1 VRACPP
7 VPNDLKAVGED
18 GNGYLAANFS
28 GVGPDFPAVQDIM
41 KHVVEKGNSK
51 VASPDDVGNVL
62 YNRGMFNAVVLAEA
76 ILVAQEMTGKKVID
90 GADMRL
96 GLENIDLTEER
107 LTALGLPG
115 FTGEVKGSCDDH
127 EGAGSVFIQ
136 QWNGSDWERRASSYV
151 RTQRAI
157 AINDSRCE

>member
-1 VRACPP
+1 
-7 VPNDLKAVGED
+7 
-18 GNGYLAANFS
+18 
-28 GVGPDFPAVQDIM
+28 VQDILT
-41 KHVVEKGNSK
+41 HVVEKGNSK

-76 ILVAQEMTGKKVID
+76 VMVAQEMTGKKVIT
-90 GADMRL
+90 GADMRV

-115 FTGEVKGSCDDH
+115 FTGEIKGSCDDH

-136 QWNGSDWERRASSYV
+136 QWNGNDWERISDLIEPMVEVTGPMLEKAADDYV
-151 RTQRAI
+151 ADKPDWKGQA
-157 AINDSRCE
+157 CG

>member
-1 VRACPP
+1 
-7 VPNDLKAVGED
+7 
-18 GNGYLAANFS
+18 
-28 GVGPDFPAVQDIM
+28 M

-136 QWNGSDWERRASSYV
+136 QWNGNDWERISDLIEPMVEVTGPMLEKAAEDYV
-151 RTQRAI
+151 ADKPDWKGQTC
-157 AINDSRCE
+157 S